1 MLCSHLRTWGNPHPA
16 APVEQ
21 LFCPDVCLKL
31 FLSEDQK
38 LGLFIPPAMCWHA
51 DVKPGGGVAVSSPPP
66 PPPPAEQGRT
76 SQEETG
82 EMLVLAT
89 GEVGS
94 GPQLN
99 YPEHQGKSR
108 PGVRKIPGGG
118 KGCGQ
123 PQLHRT
129 SLIVADFLITSSGK
143 PPSIQAVYLPRK

>member
-1 MLCSHLRTWGNPHPA
+1 MLCSHLRTRGNPHPA

-21 LFCPDVCLKL
+21 LFCPDVCIKL

-51 DVKPGGGVAVSSPPP
+51 DVKPGGGVAVSSR
-66 PPPPAEQGRT
+66 PPPPAEHRRT
-76 SQEETG
+76 SQEEGG
-82 EMLVLAT
+82 EMLVRVT

-94 GPQLN
+94 GLSLTTANIKANPDGSL
-99 YPEHQGKSR
+99 E
-108 PGVRKIPGGG
+108 IPRGGE
-118 KGCGQ
+118 GCGQ

-129 SLIVADFLITSSGK
+129 SLIEADFLITSSGK